1 MINRQKAKQ
10 FWFGALETLLKTC
23 LISMNLFN
31 CFQENCFWISYV
43 KRGGNI
49 QSICLENSWKEFYWF
64 AKFSKDF
71 RMRNLTFLL
80 IRYFFQSTL
89 KLITTKLRFLPR
101 LGKKTHTQSISF
113 CHASLAQFASGDD
126 ALLCCNTS
134 FFFLCHFVSLKSFS
148 CAIFPMR
155 DRECFGS
162 FDHTIPK
169 SLIFVQKFN
178 FKRRK

>member
-1 MINRQKAKQ
+1 MNDGRNYFILVLPKL
-10 FWFGALETLLKTC
+10 FWKLCWSVRFFSTVSKKIDFDFPFL
-23 LISMNLFN
+23 
-31 CFQENCFWISYV
+31 
-43 KRGGNI
+43 KRGRNI

-71 RMRNLTFLL
+71 GMRNLTFLV

-134 FFFLCHFVSLKSFS
+134 LFFCVISSLWKVSLVQFFR
-148 CAIFPMR
+148 CEIENAL
-155 DRECFGS
+155 EA
-162 FDHTIPK
+162 
-169 SLIFVQKFN
+169 LITLFQKV
-178 FKRRK
+178 